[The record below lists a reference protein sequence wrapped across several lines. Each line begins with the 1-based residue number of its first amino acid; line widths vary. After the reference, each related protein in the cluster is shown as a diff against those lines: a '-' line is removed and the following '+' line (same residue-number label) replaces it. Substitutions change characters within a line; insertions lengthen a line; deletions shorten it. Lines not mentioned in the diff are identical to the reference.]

1 MNSNKHNN
9 VYQNTADEN
18 EKASY
23 QKQAINKEKCES
35 SQELSINEDTQSES
49 KKGRIWIY
57 FNQ

>member
-35 SQELSINEDTQSES
+35 SQELSINEITQSKS
-49 KKGRIWIY
+49 TKGKIRID
-57 FNQ
+57 